1 MGKLQLINLVLFWLC
16 MGILGAHYARKRG
29 RQPLAWF
36 GITLMMGI
44 FGFAMLFLLPKI
56 DKKNSPPPTPRPLQP
71 IKRSDSW
78 LKLWYYLDPQ
88 HVQQGP
94 FEFPDFIKTWKE
106 KHIGDTTYVWG
117 EGMAEWKQLR
127 NQPELLQELDQG

>member
-1 MGKLQLINLVLFWLC
+1 MGKLQLINLVLFWLL
-16 MGILGAHYARKRG
+16 MGMLGAHFAKKRG

-36 GITLMMGI
+36 GITLMLGI

-56 DKKNSPPPTPRPLQP
+56 GKKNNIAPSYKPPR
-71 IKRSDSW
+71 IIERSDSW
-78 LKLWYYLDPQ
+78 LKMWYYLDHQ

-106 KHIGDTTYVWG
+106 KHIGEMTYVWG
-117 EGMAEWKQLR
+117 EGMTEWKQLR
-127 NQPELLQELDQG
+127 SQPELLQELDQA